1 MFVLSKESM
10 IYILTTLDREVMI
23 PSFKQISPQKA
34 LYEILEVSITLTNEL
49 TVINIFL
56 HFALR

>member
-10 IYILTTLDREVMI
+10 IYILMTLDREDMI

-34 LYEILEVSITLTNEL
+34 VYEILKVSITLTNEP
-49 TVINIFL
+49 TVTNIFI

>member
-1 MFVLSKESM
+1 M

-34 LYEILEVSITLTNEL
+34 LYEILKVSITLTNEL
-49 TVINIFL
+49 PVKNIFL